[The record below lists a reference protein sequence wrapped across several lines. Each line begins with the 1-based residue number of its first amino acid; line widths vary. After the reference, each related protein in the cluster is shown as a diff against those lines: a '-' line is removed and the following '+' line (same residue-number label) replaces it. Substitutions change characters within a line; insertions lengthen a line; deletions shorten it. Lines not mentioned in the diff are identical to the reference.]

1 MAIEPV
7 ARILDRAARESA
19 FGPAPA
25 QGGAAERASNRPQPE
40 IAHVDSG
47 DAREDAARQAD
58 LSALNEQAGGDA
70 GRVLGDKG
78 SEHDDEPRQ
87 HGDSSSFSTGRR
99 GISDSYSSAMPRSP
113 TSTAVRLTVA
123 ASSRSI
129 STLTSRRSAH

>member
-25 QGGAAERASNRPQPE
+25 QRGAAKRASERPQPE
-40 IAHVDSG
+40 IAQVDSR

-70 GRVLGDKG
+70 GRVLGDERP
-78 SEHDDEPRQ
+78 EHDDQPRQ
-87 HGDSSSFSTGRR
+87 HGDNSTFSTGQQ
-99 GISDSYSSAMPRSP
+99 GISDSYSRAIPDSP
-113 TSTAVRLTVA
+113 TSTAVRLTVM